1 LDGDFSL
8 WASKGKEKL
17 WLFVCV
23 TYSRE
28 EIEFKG
34 MKRIGLL
41 D

>member
-1 LDGDFSL
+1 VPIGK
-8 WASKGKEKL
+8 KGNEKF

-28 EIEFKG
+28 EIECKG
-34 MKRIGLL
+34 MKRIGSL